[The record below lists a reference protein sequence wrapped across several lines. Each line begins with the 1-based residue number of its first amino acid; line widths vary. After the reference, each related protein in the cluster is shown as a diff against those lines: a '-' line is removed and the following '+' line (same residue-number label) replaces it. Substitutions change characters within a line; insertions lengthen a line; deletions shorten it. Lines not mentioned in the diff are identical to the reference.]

1 MKSKTHALCLI
12 VVSLLTKPL
21 RPSNYEMLFSLWA
34 TNCGG
39 FFCSERSDL
48 ASEEFKHLK
57 ARLRGHLKFINLQI
71 NIKYRGILDQMH
83 LLMMHDAKRLITWGC
98 KV

>member
-1 MKSKTHALCLI
+1 
-12 VVSLLTKPL
+12 
-21 RPSNYEMLFSLWA
+21 MLFSLWV
-34 TNCGG
+34 TNCGF

-57 ARLRGHLKFINLQI
+57 ARLRGHLKFINLQT